1 MKKENTMMKERSK
14 KEPEDMIEFIQ
25 ILAKV
30 ADRIMAK
37 AVTEKG
43 MDSDVY
49 VEALQMVGGYTDQ
62 EQYDVAFDLM
72 VMLASFLDED
82 AQTIVENLDHID
94 KDAKKVFL
102 KYFSEYI
109 EDWYVIERLLG
120 HAPSARSNAEEDL
133 TRALDEAYRQLK
145 PLLDKEV

>member
-37 AVTEKG
+37 AVAEKG

-49 VEALQMVGGYTDQ
+49 VEALQMIGGYTDQ

-82 AQTIVENLDHID
+82 A
-94 KDAKKVFL
+94 A
-102 KYFSEYI
+102 
-109 EDWYVIERLLG
+109 
-120 HAPSARSNAEEDL
+120 EDL
-133 TRALDEAYRQLK
+133 RESR
-145 PLLDKEV
+145 

>member
-37 AVTEKG
+37 AVAEKG

-49 VEALQMVGGYTDQ
+49 VEALQMIGGYTDQ

-82 AQTIVENLDHID
+82 VQRILENLDNID

-102 KYFSEYI
+102 EYFSEYI
-109 EDWYVIERLLG
+109 EDWYIIERLLD
-120 HAPSARSNAEEDL
+120 HAPSASSNAEADL

>member
-1 MKKENTMMKERSK
+1 
-14 KEPEDMIEFIQ
+14 
-25 ILAKV
+25 
-30 ADRIMAK
+30 
-37 AVTEKG
+37 
-43 MDSDVY
+43 
-49 VEALQMVGGYTDQ
+49 
-62 EQYDVAFDLM
+62 M

-82 AQTIVENLDHID
+82 AQRILENLDNID

-102 KYFSEYI
+102 EYFSEYI

>member
-37 AVTEKG
+37 AVAEKG

-49 VEALQMVGGYTDQ
+49 VEALQMIGGYTDQ

-82 AQTIVENLDHID
+82 AQRILEND

-102 KYFSEYI
+102 EYFSEYI

>member
-37 AVTEKG
+37 AVAEKG

-49 VEALQMVGGYTDQ
+49 VEALQMIGGYTDQ

-102 KYFSEYI
+102 EYFSEYI
-109 EDWYVIERLLG
+109 EDWYIIERLLD
-120 HAPSARSNAEEDL
+120 HAPSASSNAEADL